1 MKPPVKIDARVSTAG
16 HPEEADLKQMHAEG
30 VRRVIN
36 LRRPGEQNQ
45 PLEPD
50 AQGDAVRRAGMDYV
64 HIPVDPKNLSPAQLD
79 AVAQAIASSPGP
91 VMVH

>member
-1 MKPPVKIDARVSTAG
+1 MKPPVRVDARVITAG
-16 HPEEADLKQMHAEG
+16 HPDEADLAQMQADG

-50 AQGDAVRRAGMDYV
+50 AQGDAVKRAGMEYV

-79 AVAQAIASSPGP
+79 AVAHAIASSPGP
-91 VMVH
+91 VLVH

>member
-1 MKPPVKIDARVSTAG
+1 MKPPIKIDARVSTAG
-16 HPEEADLKQMHAEG
+16 HPDENTLAQLHAEG

-45 PLEPD
+45 PLAPD
-50 AQGDAVRRAGMDYV
+50 AQGDAVERAGMEYV
-64 HIPVDPKNLSPAQLD
+64 HIPVDPKNLSAVQLD

-91 VMVH
+91 VLVH